1 MRVILFGATGMIGR
15 GVLTECLLDDRV
27 TAVLAVGR
35 ASTGVTHGKLREI
48 LHDDLLELA
57 PVEGELGGYDACFF
71 CLGVSSAGMRER
83 DYRRITYDFTLSVG
97 ETLARLSPGSTFVY
111 VSGAGA
117 DARGRAMWA
126 RVKGET
132 ENALLALPLE
142 AYMFRPGY
150 VQPVHGVRSRTR
162 LYQAAYVITRPLFPV
177 LRRLVGG
184 AVTTTEQVGRAMIAV
199 AERGTAKRILGPA
212 DINAL

>member
-15 GVLTECLLDDRV
+15 GVLRECLLDGRV

-35 ASTGVTHGKLREI
+35 APAGVAHGKLREI
-48 LHDDLLELA
+48 LHDDLLDLA

-71 CLGVSSAGMRER
+71 CLGVSSAGMREQ
-83 DYRRITYDFTLSVG
+83 DYRRITYDFTLSAG
-97 ETLARLSPGSTFVY
+97 GTLARLSPGSTFVY

-142 AYMFRPGY
+142 AYVFRPGY
-150 VQPVHGVRSRTR
+150 VQPMHGVRSRTR

-177 LRRLVGG
+177 LRRLVAGG
-184 AVTTTEQVGRAMIAV
+184 
-199 AERGTAKRILGPA
+199 
-212 DINAL
+212 